1 MSPVS
6 PMASSARQES
16 FLTYMPATDQSYR
29 SSAGV
34 VKTVFGF
41 GRGCI
46 QLALGGKERK
56 CSGLLSVQ
64 LSQTRNIGPGAW

>member
-41 GRGCI
+41 GRVCI
-46 QLALGGKERK
+46 QLALGGTER
-56 CSGLLSVQ
+56 
-64 LSQTRNIGPGAW
+64 

>member
-34 VKTVFGF
+34 VKAVFGL
-41 GRGCI
+41 GRVCI
-46 QLALGGKERK
+46 QLALGGTER
-56 CSGLLSVQ
+56 
-64 LSQTRNIGPGAW
+64 

>member
-41 GRGCI
+41 G
-46 QLALGGKERK
+46 KERK

-64 LSQTRNIGPGAW
+64 LSQTRNIGLGAW